1 MFITNHSIG
10 GFMKKLWTLLFG
22 LSSFWAVGQAQT
34 NEIVIQSELSSP
46 VVLVNDQSPNYLK
59 VSLKGFPVKATERP
73 PLNLALVV
81 DRSGSMSGDRIDKAR
96 EAAIMAVEV
105 LGENDTLSIIAY
117 DSGVDV
123 IVPATKIKNK
133 KEIIQKINKQ
143 LTPRGA
149 TALFAGLSKGI
160 GEASKNLDPNKVNR
174 IILLSDGQ
182 ANIGPT
188 STKELSELA
197 KIAAQKGIAV
207 STFGI
212 GNDYNEDLMTAISNY
227 SDGNHAYVANVSDL
241 ELIMEKEFKDSM
253 SVAAQNFEII
263 IELKDGAKP
272 IRLLG
277 RDGEIKD
284 NKITVSMNQVYANQE
299 KYVLLELEP
308 MAGSLDEEK
317 LLANV
322 DVRYTNAVT
331 KQAQEYK
338 MPVTISYTDNQEF
351 AAQNV
356 KESVVI
362 DSMIQKSAVVQES
375 IADYIEAGD
384 MDSARMAWVGVQGDW
399 GTIALGRQSNPFV
412 TQEEQDENAQKIEE
426 FEKQMEIVEQKLQ
439 DKKASPKELR
449 KSLKESS
456 FKAKN
461 QQE

>member
-1 MFITNHSIG
+1 
-10 GFMKKLWTLLFG
+10 MKKLWTLLFSF
-22 LSSFWAVGQAQT
+22 SSLWAVGQAQT
-34 NEIVIQSELSSP
+34 NEIIIQSELSSP

-81 DRSGSMSGDRIDKAR
+81 DRSGSMSGDRIEKAR

-182 ANIGPT
+182 ANVGPT

-227 SDGNHAYVANVSDL
+227 SDGNHAYVANVQDL

-263 IELKDGAKP
+263 IELKEGAKP

-277 RDGEIKD
+277 RDGEIRD
-284 NKITVSMNQVYANQE
+284 NKITVNMNQVYANQE
-299 KYVLLELEP
+299 KHVLLELEP

-338 MPVTISYTDNQEF
+338 MPVNISYTDSQEF
-351 AAQNV
+351 VA
-356 KESVVI
+356 
-362 DSMIQKSAVVQES
+362 DSVQEDVLVES
-375 IADYIEAGD
+375 I
-384 MDSARMAWVGVQGDW
+384 V
-399 GTIALGRQSNPFV
+399 
-412 TQEEQDENAQKIEE
+412 QKIAMDQEKAAELIQEGKFEE
-426 FEKQMEIVEQKLQ
+426 SKDVLEFGDGATSALRYATGPIMLKSEDRRQELEKRRMEMRDYGSRLGLKGSEDLGNGTSINEV
-439 DKKASPKELR
+439 R

-461 QQE
+461 QQD

>member
-1 MFITNHSIG
+1 
-10 GFMKKLWTLLFG
+10 MKKLWTLLFG

>member
-1 MFITNHSIG
+1 
-10 GFMKKLWTLLFG
+10 MKKLWTLLLG

-34 NEIVIQSELSSP
+34 NEVIIQSELSSP
-46 VVLVNDQSPNYLK
+46 VVLVNDKSPNYLK

-81 DRSGSMSGDRIDKAR
+81 DRSGSMSGDRIEKAR

-160 GEASKNLDPNKVNR
+160 GETSKNLDPNKVNR

-182 ANIGPT
+182 ANVGPT

-212 GNDYNEDLMTAISNY
+212 GNAYNEDLMTAISNY

-263 IELKDGAKP
+263 IELKEGAKP

-277 RDGEIKD
+277 RDGEIRD
-284 NKITVSMNQVYANQE
+284 NKITVNMNQVYANQE

-308 MAGSLDEEK
+308 MDGVLDEEK

-338 MPVTISYTDNQEF
+338 MPVNISYTDNQEF

-362 DSMIQKSAVVQES
+362 DSMIQKSAIVQEK

-384 MDSARMAWVGVQGDW
+384 MDNARMAWIGAQGDW

-426 FEKQMEIVEQKLQ
+426 FEKQMEIIEQKFQ
-439 DKKASPKELR
+439 DQNSSSNEIR

>member
-1 MFITNHSIG
+1 
-10 GFMKKLWTLLFG
+10 MKKLWTLLFG
-22 LSSFWAVGQAQT
+22 LSSLWTVGQAQT
-34 NEIVIQSELSSP
+34 NEIIIQSELSSP
-46 VVLVNDQSPNYLK
+46 VVLVNDRSPNYLK

-81 DRSGSMSGDRIDKAR
+81 DRSGSMSGDRIEKAR

-123 IVPATKIKNK
+123 IVPATKIRNK
-133 KEIIQKINKQ
+133 KEIIQKINQQ

-212 GNDYNEDLMTAISNY
+212 GNDYNEDLMTSIANY
-227 SDGNHAYVANVSDL
+227 SDGNHAYVANVQDL

-253 SVAAQNFEII
+253 SVAAQNFEIV
-263 IELKDGAKP
+263 IELAQGAKP

-284 NKITVSMNQVYANQE
+284 NKITVNMNQVYANQE

-308 MAGSLDEEK
+308 MDGSLDEEK
-317 LLANV
+317 ILANV

-331 KQAQEYK
+331 KQTQERK

-351 AAQNV
+351 AAQNI
-356 KESVVI
+356 KESIVI

-384 MDSARMAWVGVQGDW
+384 MGSARMAWMGVQEDW
-399 GTIALGRQSNPFV
+399 GTVAVGRQSNPFV
-412 TQEEQDENAQKIEE
+412 IQEEQDENAQKIEE
-426 FEKQMEIVEQKLQ
+426 FERQMEIIEQKLQ
-439 DKKASPKELR
+439 DKQASPNELR
-449 KSLKESS
+449 KSIKESS
-456 FKAKN
+456 FRAKN
-461 QQE
+461 QQD